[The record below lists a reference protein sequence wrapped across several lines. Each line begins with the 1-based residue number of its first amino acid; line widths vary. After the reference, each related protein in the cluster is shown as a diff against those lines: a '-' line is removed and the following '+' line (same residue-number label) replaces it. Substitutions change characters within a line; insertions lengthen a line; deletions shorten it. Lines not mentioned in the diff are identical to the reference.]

1 VRLGK
6 QQIMDTTTL
15 ALTIVGM
22 GIITFG
28 IRLSLFLLLERVTL
42 PELIQQA
49 LRYVPAAVLSAII
62 LPELVMP
69 GGTMNLSLSN
79 ERLLAGVV
87 AILVAWRTRNM
98 PLTIAVGMG
107 LLWLLQALGV

>member
-1 VRLGK
+1 
-6 QQIMDTTTL
+6 MDTTTL

-28 IRLSLFLLLERVTL
+28 IRLSMFLLLERVTL
-42 PELIQQA
+42 PDLVQQG
-49 LRYVPAAVLSAII
+49 LLYVPAAVLSALI

-69 GGTMNLSLSN
+69 GGAMDISLGN
-79 ERLLAGVV
+79 ERLLAGAAAVL
-87 AILVAWRTRNM
+87 IAWRSHNVL
-98 PLTIAVGMG
+98 LTIAVGMG